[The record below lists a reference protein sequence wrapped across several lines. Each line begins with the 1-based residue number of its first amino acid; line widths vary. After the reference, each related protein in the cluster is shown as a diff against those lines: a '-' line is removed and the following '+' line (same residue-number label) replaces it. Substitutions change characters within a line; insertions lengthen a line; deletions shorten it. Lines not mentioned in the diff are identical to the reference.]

1 MKLSAWFFAIAT
13 LVLLA
18 LPPAFGQSGDETY
31 ANTPEEMRPY
41 SQFHDLYDLFFTEP
55 QPFLGTGRDKTPPDN
70 LTSVRVGVLAPL
82 GDSRE
87 AVFGRRMLN
96 GATLSIEEAN
106 TDGGYR
112 GLPFELIVRDDVG
125 PWGAASNK
133 LVELND
139 ERVWAV
145 LGSIDGQSTHIALR
159 VALKAELMMVTTGST
174 DPTVTETRIPWLVR
188 VNADDRQNSYAL
200 ATHIFQEEGHRR
212 VAVLR
217 VNNRYGRVG
226 IGEFRDAAR
235 RLSRPLLFELRF
247 APGDTDFT
255 AQLERI
261 KKSPADAIVLWAD
274 AEEAGQIVKALR
286 AMDMQH
292 PVYGSDRLVSDVF
305 LEIAG
310 PAADG
315 VIATYP
321 FNPLSEDPDLKSFVE
336 RYRSR
341 FGEVPDWVA
350 AHAFDGMNMIID
362 GIRAAGLNR
371 VRIRDV
377 LSAHTSYHG
386 VTGEILFDPTLNDVG
401 PVWLVEVSDGEFR
414 YFPAPAFRDT
424 R

>member
-1 MKLSAWFFAIAT
+1 MKFYTWLFAFAT
-13 LVLLA
+13 LVLVE
-18 LPPAFGQSGDETY
+18 LPPASGQSDDKTY

-41 SQFHDLYDLFFTEP
+41 NEFHDRYDLFFAEP
-55 QPFLGTGRDKTPPDN
+55 QPFLGTGRGKAPPEN
-70 LTSVRVGVLAPL
+70 LASVRIGVLAPL

-96 GATLSIEEAN
+96 GAILAIEEAN
-106 TDGGYR
+106 TSGGYR

-139 ERVWAV
+139 EKVWAV

-174 DPTVTETRIPWLVR
+174 DPTLTETRIPWLVR

-200 ATHIFQEEGHRR
+200 ATHIFQEKGHRR

-247 APGDTDFT
+247 APGDTSFT

-261 KKSPADAIVLWAD
+261 KKSPADAIVLWTD
-274 AEEAGQIVKALR
+274 AEEGGRIVKAMR

-305 LEIAG
+305 LETAG

-321 FNPLSEDPDLKSFVE
+321 FNPLREHADLRSFIE

-341 FGEVPDWVA
+341 FREEPDWYS

-362 GIRAAGLNR
+362 GIRKAGLNR

-377 LSAHTSYHG
+377 LSEHTSYHG
-386 VTGEILFDPTLNDVG
+386 VTGEIPLDPTLNDVG

-414 YFPAPAFRDT
+414 
-424 R
+424 